1 MHYYQFN
8 IGDYQSHTAHLS
20 DIEDLAYRRLLD
32 LSYLHE
38 KPLPDDI
45 DQIARLIRMRSH
57 SDSIAV
63 VLREYFVRTDE
74 GWVNER
80 VLREIELVNAKS
92 QKARDSALARW
103 QAKAMRTH
111 SEGNATQDTIPITQ
125 DTEHKKKATDV
136 AFVLPDW
143 IPLETWNA
151 FLEMRKRIK
160 KPATEFAKKLIVGKL
175 EKFKAQGQDVV
186 SILEKS
192 ITSGWQDV
200 FELKENKTF
209 AQQAAD
215 IARVTVPGSTDPDPA
230 LLKIQQDR
238 LKAVPPTLEQ
248 LEKMAALRRS
258 IAK

>member
-57 SDSIAV
+57 SDCIAV

-80 VLREIELVNAKS
+80 VLREIESVNTKS

-111 SEGNATQDTIPITQ
+111 SEGNATQDTRPITQ

-160 KPATEFAKKLIVGKL
+160 KPATEFAKKLIIGKL

-186 SILEKS
+186 AILEKS

-230 LLKIQQDR
+230 LLKIKQDR
-238 LKAVPPTLEQ
+238 EKAAPMPAHIRQQMNQV
-248 LEKMAALRRS
+248 LRK
-258 IAK
+258 A